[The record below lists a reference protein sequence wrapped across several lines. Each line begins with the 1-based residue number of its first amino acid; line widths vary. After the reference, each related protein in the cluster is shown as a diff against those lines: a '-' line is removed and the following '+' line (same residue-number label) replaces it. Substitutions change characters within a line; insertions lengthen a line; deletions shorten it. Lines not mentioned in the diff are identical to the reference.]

1 MNEKC
6 FTKNPLVR
14 DGVSQPQR
22 VLATLLPAYV
32 AVDERS
38 MKDLAEFAYK
48 FADEIHYFDQTNE
61 RAGTWKEFFEI
72 TTNWDTFSLEKFL
85 AELKIDQQAKPHLAL
100 FFGFLYMYKVA
111 QDDMNTITERHL
123 DFYYREVLQ
132 LKENPGIPDQVAIIF
147 NLAKHVDSYL
157 VKKGTVLK
165 AGKDDIGVERW
176 YKVQK
181 DVAVNKAVVKEL
193 KALYV
198 DKIPTPTTLGD
209 HSLYAS
215 PIANSSDGNGGK
227 IENEEKSWETFG
239 KDKPV
244 VNRTFGEIGFAI
256 ASPLLFL
263 EEGERIVTIEF
274 NIPSKIPNKNFDH
287 ELFKVAFSG
296 EKEWITPQPAG
307 TDETKGQNLPS
318 SKITIKRTL
327 TADQLAIVKYNAE
340 NLLDPFSTEW
350 PVLKITLNQAYSQDP
365 NKDQVTDDNQKI
377 YKLLKNIKATQI
389 ILKVEVNGM
398 RNLILQND
406 LAVLDASKPF
416 QPFGNKPQKGSNFY
430 IGNWE
435 VFQKKLTKLSID
447 VKWKNLPDNTK
458 FQTHYANYHDGQD
471 RNNDDFF
478 IKTEMIDKRKWVDVF
493 LPTPLFTKSG
503 ISGDALLDSDKLP
516 NESAFPSRIIINSV
530 NSFNRDP
537 FLEPF
542 EDYNTS
548 TKKGFLKWSLRG
560 ADFGHPVFARSFS
573 TQSILLATWN
583 GTNNPYPE
591 PVLPNEPYT
600 PTIET
605 LSLNYS
611 TEAIIDLAGQDPA
624 EVEQSIEQYFY
635 IHPFGNSQL
644 DRSIGYSEIPAAIKY
659 ENYILPQYN
668 HEGNLYIG
676 IENLKPPQTLSILF
690 QHAEGSANPDANK
703 QEIMWSYLQDNKWVD
718 LDNNKHILADGTDGL
733 LNTGIIWFDIPEL
746 ITNKNTLL
754 PSGLYWLRASVENQ
768 ADAVCDLI
776 DVRAQAVLAAFADQA
791 NDPDHLRNPLEAGTI
806 KKLLV
811 SNSAIDKIDQPYA
824 SFDGQIKEQKPEFY
838 TRISER
844 LRHKHRAIT
853 IWDYEHLI
861 LQKYPDVYKVKCI
874 NHTRYTGDLN
884 DYGEMA
890 PGHVT
895 LIVISNVFNKNAVD
909 PLRPKTSLARLSDID
924 EYIRSINPPCA
935 EIHVKNPVYE
945 EIKVDFQVK
954 FYKGVDIGLH
964 TQKLNKEIK
973 DFLSPWAS
981 DCPKEIRFGGRIH
994 KSMILNFVEERSYVD
1009 YVTCFK
1015 MYHLIPTDPTHD
1027 DTKDVDEV
1035 TASRAITI
1043 LGSHDEH
1050 VVTFIPIDQE
1060 NCICEDNVIP
1070 TTQQMLSIDNCTKF
1084 LAPEDVPD
1092 EDLINDLNKL

>member
-6 FTKNPLVR
+6 FTRNPLVR

-48 FADEIHYFDQTNE
+48 FASELRYFDQTDTI
-61 RAGTWKEFFEI
+61 AGTWKEFFEI
-72 TTNWDTFSLEKFL
+72 TTNWDAFSLEDFL
-85 AELKIDQQAKPHLAL
+85 AELKIDQQTKPHLAL

-132 LKENPGIPDQVAIIF
+132 LKENSGIPDQVAVIF

-193 KALYV
+193 KALFV
-198 DKIPTPTTLGD
+198 DKNVTPTSNGD
-209 HSLYAS
+209 HSVYAS
-215 PIANSSDGNGGK
+215 PIANSSDGNGAK
-227 IENEEKSWETFG
+227 IENEEQSWETFG
-239 KDKPV
+239 RAKLVDD
-244 VNRTFGEIGFAI
+244 RTFGALGFAI

-274 NIPSKIPNKNFDH
+274 SFSKKVFDDDLDPN
-287 ELFKVAFSG
+287 LFKVQFSG
-296 EKEWITPQPAG
+296 EEEWIIPEAVAS
-307 TDETKGQNLPS
+307 D
-318 SKITIKRTL
+318 ITRLRNVPTNKLIIKRTL
-327 TADQLAIVKYNAE
+327 SLDQLSVVKYNAE
-340 NLLDPFSTEW
+340 HLLNPFETEW
-350 PVLKITLNQAYSQDP
+350 PVLKIALNQEYSKKSGP
-365 NKDQVTDDNQKI
+365 NPKI
-377 YKLLKNIKATQI
+377 YKKLKGLQATQVKLI
-389 ILKVEVNGM
+389 VEVNGM

-406 LAVLDASKPF
+406 QAVLDASKPF

-430 IGNWE
+430 IGSWE
-435 VFQKKLTKLSID
+435 VFQKKLTSLSLG
-447 VKWKNLPDNTK
+447 VKWKDLPESN
-458 FQTHYANYHDGQD
+458 FATHYADYGYSAVPNNTSFQFQPFIMEKKVWEPVTLGQ
-471 RNNDDFF
+471 
-478 IKTEMIDKRKWVDVF
+478 
-493 LPTPLFTKSG
+493 LFTDENG
-503 ISGDALLDSDKLP
+503 NNWPASDPLP
-516 NESAFPSRIIINSV
+516 GPTTQPGLINIGGVDDTKFKRNPS
-530 NSFNRDP
+530 
-537 FLEPF
+537 LELF

-548 TKKGFLKWSLRG
+548 TKKGFLRLSLRT
-560 ADFGHPVFARSFS
+560 ADFGHPVFPKAFS
-573 TQSILLATWN
+573 KQSILLATWN
-583 GTNNPYPE
+583 GTNTPYPE
-591 PVLPNEPYT
+591 PQLPNDPYT

-605 LSLNYS
+605 LSLNYKTEVTIPIAGVKPS
-611 TEAIIDLAGQDPA
+611 TFEKS
-624 EVEQSIEQYFY
+624 VEQYFY
-635 IHPFGNSQL
+635 VHPFGANLL
-644 DRSIGYSEIPAAIKY
+644 DRTFEYTPIPSGTKN
-659 ENYILPQYN
+659 NYFLPQYN
-668 HEGNLYIG
+668 SEGNLYIG

-703 QEIMWSYLQDNKWVD
+703 QDVKWSYLKDNVWVD
-718 LDNNKHILADGTDGL
+718 LDPNKHILADGTDGL

-746 ITNKNTLL
+746 ITNTNTLL
-754 PSGLYWLRASVENQ
+754 PSGQYWLRASVENE

-776 DVRAQAVLAAFADQA
+776 DVRAQAVLAAFDDND
-791 NDPDHLRNPLEAGTI
+791 NDPDHLRNALEAGTI

-811 SNSAIDKIDQPYA
+811 SNSSIDKIEQPYA

-874 NHTRYTGDLN
+874 NHTKYTGDLN
-884 DYGEMA
+884 DYAEMA

-909 PLRPKTSLARLSDID
+909 PLRPKTSLSRLSDID
-924 EYIRSINPPCA
+924 EYIKTINPPCA
-935 EIHVKNPVYE
+935 EIHVKNPIYE
-945 EIKVDFQVK
+945 EIKVDFEVK
-954 FYKGVDIGLH
+954 FHRGVDIGLH

-981 DCPKEIRFGGRIH
+981 DCPKEVRFGGRIH

-1015 MYHLIPTDPTHD
+1015 MYHIIPNDPTHD
-1027 DTKDVDEV
+1027 ATIDVDEV

-1050 VVTFIPIDQE
+1050 VVTFIPTDQE
-1060 NCICEDNVIP
+1060 DCVCDDNVIP
-1070 TTQQMLSIDNCTKF
+1070 TTEQMLSIDNCTRY
-1084 LAPEDVPD
+1084 LDPEDIPD
-1092 EDLINDLNKL
+1092 KDLINDLSKP